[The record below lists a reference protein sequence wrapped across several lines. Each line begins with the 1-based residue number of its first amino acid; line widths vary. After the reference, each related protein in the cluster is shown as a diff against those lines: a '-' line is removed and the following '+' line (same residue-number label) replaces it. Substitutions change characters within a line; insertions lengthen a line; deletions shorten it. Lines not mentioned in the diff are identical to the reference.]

1 MSAGDRSPLDRRW
14 VERHPSNLNHILE
27 VTGVTVRYGPVL
39 AVDRAS
45 MSAACGAAVALV
57 GPNGAGKSSLL
68 KALAGVVRAAEGRMR
83 WRGLPLRKCV
93 AEVAYLAQREEV
105 DWDFPL
111 TVRGLVE
118 MGRYAHTGW
127 WRPFGRRDRSQVEHA
142 LATMG
147 LAELAE
153 RQIGELSGGQQQR
166 AFLARAIAQEAHV
179 LLLDEPFTGLDQP
192 AQADLGELIR
202 AMTREGRLVVAT
214 HHDLATVG
222 DLFDDVVL
230 LNTQVVARGSA
241 VEVMRDEPL
250 RACYGDRWRAL
261 SGWSAWRVAR
271 GRTAGSGA
279 TGTLDGLEAEDGQPG
294 SGEGGA
300 RTEARA

>member
-1 MSAGDRSPLDRRW
+1 MSGGARQPVDRQW
-14 VERHPSNLNHILE
+14 AARHPSNLNHILE

-39 AVDRAS
+39 AVDQAS
-45 MSAACGAAVALV
+45 MSASCGAAVALV

-68 KALAGVVRAAEGRMR
+68 KALAGVVRPVAGRMR
-83 WRGLPLRKCV
+83 WRGLSLRQCA
-93 AEVAYLAQREEV
+93 AEVAYLAQLEEV

-111 TVRGLVE
+111 TVRALVE
-118 MGRYAHTGW
+118 MGRYAHTSW
-127 WRPFGRRDRSQVEHA
+127 WRPFGRRDREQVDHA

-147 LAELAE
+147 LDGLAG

-192 AQADLGELIR
+192 AQADLGDLVR

-222 DLFDDVVL
+222 DLFDEVVL
-230 LNTQVVARGSA
+230 LNTGVVARGA
-241 VEVMRDEPL
+241 AAEVMRDEPL
-250 RACYGDRWRAL
+250 RACYGERWRAL
-261 SGWSAWRVAR
+261 SGWSAWRAARGGGTNRERGEDAEVAR
-271 GRTAGSGA
+271 A
-279 TGTLDGLEAEDGQPG
+279 
-294 SGEGGA
+294 
-300 RTEARA
+300 